1 MPHLQR
7 QDRGIRMWVGTRFL
21 NVYPNVISIF
31 FLNHVNVLPIPIYD
45 LSKIIQ
51 KIKNLK
57 HYYPLG
63 DRGGE
68 FGCIW

>member
-1 MPHLQR
+1 
-7 QDRGIRMWVGTRFL
+7 MWVGKRFL
-21 NVYPNVISIF
+21 NVYPNVTSIF

-51 KIKNLK
+51 KIKKLK

-63 DRGGE
+63 DKGGE